1 MTEVAKVL
9 PADSL
14 AKLRDELVDRLN
26 EVANASGGLFGFG
39 KASKAE
45 MDCIDNITDFLYG
58 DSEEA

>member
-1 MTEVAKVL
+1 
-9 PADSL
+9 L